1 MREKFKEDLRHIKDT
16 YTGRDN
22 KLKDELH
29 KMRRRL
35 DDPNIISPNIVNDM
49 MVSFRDIQD
58 YDAMVHLVE
67 DLEKVPNRCNYTKNP
82 QIFFL
87 YVFALGKRGNEGDR
101 DKAYNITTEAVEA
114 MSEKEYRQTDPDL
127 VGK

>member
-1 MREKFKEDLRHIKDT
+1 MPFQAEAFHHLVLQLIANIPKQYL
-16 YTGRDN
+16 N
-22 KLKDELH
+22 KKGHDG
-29 KMRRRL
+29 MIF
-35 DDPNIISPNIVNDM
+35 P
-49 MVSFRDIQD
+49 VSCFYFPYLQ
-58 YDAMVHLVE
+58 VHLVE

-114 MSEKEYRQTDPDL
+114 MSDKEYRQTDPDL
-127 VGK
+127 VGKYY